1 MENNIN
7 YVTHIN
13 YEHIKQQSKS
23 YKKNVIKDINEAIK

>member
-13 YEHIKQQSKS
+13 YEHMKQRFKS
-23 YKKNVIKDINEAIK
+23 YKKNVKKRH